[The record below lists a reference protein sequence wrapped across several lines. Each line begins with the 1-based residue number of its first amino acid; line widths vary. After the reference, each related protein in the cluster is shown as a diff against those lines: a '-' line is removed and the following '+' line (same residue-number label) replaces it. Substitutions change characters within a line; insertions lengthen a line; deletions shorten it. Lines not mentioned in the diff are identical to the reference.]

1 MIALFLE
8 KHFDS
13 FFPSEYDTERTP
25 TVNVTV
31 STGFSQDA
39 FATNSEGSSSEF
51 TVREGQ
57 VFGLKCETEPQFTA
71 NWLTSVGEGGQ

>member
-1 MIALFLE
+1 M
-8 KHFDS
+8 
-13 FFPSEYDTERTP
+13 
-25 TVNVTV
+25 NVTV

-39 FATNSEGSSSEF
+39 FATSSEGSSSEF

-71 NWLTSVGEGGQ
+71 SWLTSVGEGGQ